1 MQGPQMGGPRM
12 LLPSLS
18 RPRPDTTTPVTTHDA
33 FSGLY
38 RQLILVPSLAR
49 YELRYIQGLMA
60 VKPTVYLT

>member
-18 RPRPDTTTPVTTHDA
+18 RPGPDTITHDA

-38 RQLILVPSLAR
+38 RQLISVPSLAR
-49 YELRYIQGLMA
+49 YELRDIQRLMA
-60 VKPTVYLT
+60 DKPSEYLT

>member
-18 RPRPDTTTPVTTHDA
+18 RPRPDTTTHDA

-38 RQLILVPSLAR
+38 RQLILVLSLAR